1 MSDAGSDAD
10 SEFDLDNF
18 LAAVDGSISVDF
30 DACPNG
36 WAPVNTSE
44 LACTLGIDDVDSFLL
59 LHARKEQEKVMQ
71 RILQRL
77 PGRIRSPKNVPAFQH
92 IQIWL
97 SSQVLSPMLA
107 FINRFIDGLK
117 VTGPELLAFVAME
130 LDLAFYQCSPSRYF
144 SSAKFVK
151 RAGCPSHERYIAILK
166 ALGGRHKQRDVDE
179 WEAPLTHDPDVAHVL
194 DIVRR
199 LCASIGFVPDWSI
212 ISADDDHLRLSSH
225 AQVDAA
231 GLQYQKNPV
240 KGAGVVHHSMVSVTS
255 GLYLGGHVAARNETV
270 SDCMEVL
277 SRSLS
282 GASVASNAVIPN
294 IIARDRGYNGDETR
308 RTALAQ
314 GSDVVGTTKR
324 SRSLPFTFGQVP
336 GKSQTSISESGSRC
350 AYWAVR
356 RYDNGRQV
364 YLLAYRTGIG
374 RVVMCETTLPRAA
387 PGTWTFVSCNRCDR
401 PLAPSPHPLLSMFEA
416 ELILQLTISQRTPDW
431 FLLRHFRITGT
442 GSAASYCFIAKLARN
457 DPDFEID
464 PETKRV
470 LDLLAIQYGRP
481 EADRGEGRADRTFT
495 EEDLRAMTND
505 TLKDHCRAKGL
516 RLGGKKE
523 DLVKRLM
530 EHGTGGSGCGQFRRI
545 EAALMSTWFM
555 APLKKDHLKI
565 GSLNETNVEHGIRQF
580 VERHGSGLKV
590 VCHKQYGLLCHRRQH
605 EAAFSPDLVAVLHC
619 PQRGAFLSG
628 MEFKTR
634 TSRDT
639 LQTDEALSRVV
650 GAFCRVN
657 VSTDAALFRTAV
669 PNRSYRGQLIHDMS
683 CGGLDDW
690 LFCISSTTRIIRV
703 VHVQINVEDRACYLS
718 SLSFIRERYLMWI
731 YGDEP
736 VPKFDEDEFG
746 HAIDDVT
753 VRQTLQLWR
762 TVTAVVMERGQPLP
776 KGKHILPSLVALWNR
791 IKGGVDVYS
800 RYLKNLHSRHSSLN
814 PVQAIWLRI
823 VMTLVY
829 NAYQSHTMCQVNDFL
844 TNEQACQ
851 TFHAYRRARKDQVSF
866 GEFVEAISDEIP
878 KLSVDVLHVGVPV
891 AEDGESVGDDDRHGD
906 ITFAYN
912 KREKFYQVPSLV
924 AKRMNKRLK
933 HQQSSLHGK
942 RLTCLVCCSRVH
954 DGTTPHLGRLG
965 FKTSWA
971 CSVCDVPLCR
981 KKRYNGSSCFELFH
995 TRLEA
1000 YPCCDS
1006 AEVPSVQGHSNRAP
1020 PPTRRRED
1028 PQQPNH
1034 RSRTRSMSAD

>member
-77 PGRIRSPKNVPAFQH
+77 P
-92 IQIWL
+92 
-97 SSQVLSPMLA
+97 VLSPMLA

-179 WEAPLTHDPDVAHVL
+179 
-194 DIVRR
+194 R

-240 KGAGVVHHSMVSVTS
+240 KGAGVVHHSM
-255 GLYLGGHVAARNETV
+255 
-270 SDCMEVL
+270 
-277 SRSLS
+277 
-282 GASVASNAVIPN
+282 
-294 IIARDRGYNGDETR
+294 
-308 RTALAQ
+308 
-314 GSDVVGTTKR
+314 
-324 SRSLPFTFGQVP
+324 
-336 GKSQTSISESGSRC
+336 
-350 AYWAVR
+350 
-356 RYDNGRQV
+356 
-364 YLLAYRTGIG
+364 
-374 RVVMCETTLPRAA
+374 
-387 PGTWTFVSCNRCDR
+387 
-401 PLAPSPHPLLSMFEA
+401 
-416 ELILQLTISQRTPDW
+416 
-431 FLLRHFRITGT
+431 
-442 GSAASYCFIAKLARN
+442 
-457 DPDFEID
+457 
-464 PETKRV
+464 
-470 LDLLAIQYGRP
+470 
-481 EADRGEGRADRTFT
+481 
-495 EEDLRAMTND
+495 
-505 TLKDHCRAKGL
+505 
-516 RLGGKKE
+516 
-523 DLVKRLM
+523 
-530 EHGTGGSGCGQFRRI
+530 FRRI

-878 KLSVDVLHVGVPV
+878 KLAGMFEGVTAVIFVTAISDYGSKCFEDDATDRIAESLDVFGQVCAEPMLANAAVILFLNKCDLFDAKLKTVPF
-891 AEDGESVGDDDRHGD
+891 ANYFDDYFGDGSYDS
-906 ITFAYN
+906 A
-912 KREKFYQVPSLV
+912 
-924 AKRMNKRLK
+924 
-933 HQQSSLHGK
+933 GK
-942 RLTCLVCCSRVH
+942 YL
-954 DGTTPHLGRLG
+954 
-965 FKTSWA
+965 
-971 CSVCDVPLCR
+971 
-981 KKRYNGSSCFELFH
+981 KKRF
-995 TRLEA
+995 T
-1000 YPCCDS
+1000 S
-1006 AEVPSVQGHSNRAP
+1006 AAESAFKAVGRPDRILKVHFTTAIDRDNVRKVFDDVRKVVQENALK
-1020 PPTRRRED
+1020 
-1028 PQQPNH
+1028 QIV
-1034 RSRTRSMSAD
+1034 